1 MIIKNIRIENSSKGV
16 DLRVEN
22 GIFSEICENI
32 LPKKEEKVI
41 DGKGKLLL
49 PPFVDSHVHL
59 DAATTAFKYGFN
71 KMGTLWDGIG
81 SWAEIKET
89 RTYQDIKDSALEAI
103 RLEIKNGVQV
113 IRTHVDICVSN
124 LTALKALIDLREELK
139 EFVTLQVIAFP
150 QDGIMNNK
158 YAKNNM
164 VEAVKMK
171 VDGLGAIPHYE
182 FNSSYA
188 AESIR
193 YITDLAAKNGLLVDV
208 HCDETDDAT
217 SVGLETLATCAY
229 EKELYGKVTASHTT
243 AMGSYSKQYFLRLS
257 RILALSGINFI
268 SNPLVNVSLGGK
280 LDDYPK
286 RRGVTRIKDLLALGM
301 NVSIGYDDIRDP
313 WYILG
318 NGNIMDSLNMGLHME
333 HMLDYDSIM
342 NSYRLITYNGA
353 KTLNISK
360 NYGIDIGKP
369 ADFIIMDAANF
380 FDAVMNKAKILYS
393 FRAGKLI
400 YEGAPASDKYFAI

>member
-1 MIIKNIRIENSSKGV
+1 MIIKQVKIENSVSDVDIRIENGV
-16 DLRVEN
+16 
-22 GIFSEICENI
+22 FTEIRESI
-32 LPKKEEKVI
+32 QPKDGEKVV
-41 DGKGKLLL
+41 DGMEKLLL
-49 PPFVDSHVHL
+49 PPFIDSHVHL

-71 KMGTLWDGIG
+71 SMGTLWDGIG
-81 SWAEIKET
+81 TWAQVKET
-89 RTYQDIKDSALEAI
+89 RTYQDVKESALVAI
-103 RLEIKNGVQV
+103 RLEMKNGVQA

-124 LTALKALIDLREELK
+124 LVALKALIDLREELK
-139 EFVTLQVIAFP
+139 DVVTLQVIAFP

-158 YAKNNM
+158 YAKANM
-164 VEAVKMK
+164 IEAINMK

-182 FNSSYA
+182 FNSAYA

-193 YITDLAAKNGLLVDV
+193 YITDLAAQHELLVDV

-229 EKELYGKVTASHTT
+229 EKELFGRVTASHTT
-243 AMGSYSKQYFLRLS
+243 AMGSYSEQYFLRLS
-257 RILALSGINFI
+257 RILALSGINFV

-280 LDDYPK
+280 LDGYPK

-318 NGNIMDSLNMGLHME
+318 NGNIMDSLHMGLHME
-333 HMLDYDSIM
+333 HMLDYTSVMD
-342 NSYRLITYNGA
+342 SYRMITYNAA
-353 KTLNISK
+353 KTLNISD
-360 NYGIDIGKP
+360 NYGIEVGKA
-369 ADFIIMDAANF
+369 ADFILMDASNF
-380 FDAVMNKAKILYS
+380 FDAVVNKAKILYS
-393 FRAGKLI
+393 FKGGKLI